1 MEKATSLR
9 TTDRSGASRRQGLPL
24 CSADPPLCN
33 LPPCGS
39 FLASNFD
46 AGEKT
51 NRWRLDYR
59 RSSVDRRRRTAAK
72 VEYGHAFGAPIRRSL
87 ISCPHRKCPA
97 GPSAIRVIV
106 EARQMPA
113 DVWSKHHG
121 RFQRTAKL
129 ARGQFQIPCFWSLLG
144 HRSVSRL
151 HQQWDIQPEQWR
163 LRVRCVR
170 VILYLRKI
178 FDRAAFFPAT
188 PAMHQTLMQGSKRS
202 DGGCTIVD
210 PP

>member
-113 DVWSKHHG
+113 DVWSKHHWWNPG
-121 RFQRTAKL
+121 KG
-129 ARGQFQIPCFWSLLG
+129 RGQLAGNDWRVLSGRCSWSG
-144 HRSVSRL
+144 GRL
-151 HQQWDIQPEQWR
+151 HSSKYRTEPSEFQLFKKLVG
-163 LRVRCVR
+163 LRP
-170 VILYLRKI
+170 L
-178 FDRAAFFPAT
+178 
-188 PAMHQTLMQGSKRS
+188 
-202 DGGCTIVD
+202 
-210 PP
+210 